1 MKVLLGAAALCAFAA
16 LGAHAETSVKI
27 LRPESNSPGLKQ
39 FWTDVIAE
47 YEAANPEVDV
57 EIEYFAS
64 EAYKTKL
71 PTMLQSDARPDL
83 IYSWAGLTLAD
94 QAEAGLVQD
103 ISGALDKEY
112 LDSFSPSAL
121 AAFSKDSAIYG
132 LPMEARVVVFFA
144 NQSLTDKA
152 GVDLAA
158 IKTWDDFLAAVGKL
172 KEAGITP
179 LVAGGKDK
187 WPLHF
192 YYSYLAL
199 REGGPEGIAAAM
211 EDGGDGFR
219 SAPFISAG
227 ERFKQLIDMDPF
239 QPGVLSTAQEQSNT
253 MFADNKAAFMLMG
266 DWAYSQTI
274 GVEQGKLLD
283 GSLRIM
289 PFPSLGEGKGDPA
302 ATLGGVNGFAVTTGA
317 PPEAIDFLKFAINAE
332 HQREGARR
340 ALYVPVMQG
349 AGDAIEVPFTKEVNA
364 MLEAAPSHQ
373 IFLDQ
378 FLGAS
383 VGGTINDI
391 SSDLVSGDVT
401 PEDAAERIQEAWDF
415 R

>member
-1 MKVLLGAAALCAFAA
+1 MKALLGAAALCAFAA
-16 LGAHAETSVKI
+16 MGAHAETSVKI

-39 FWTDVIAE
+39 FFTDVIAE
-47 YEAANPEVDV
+47 YEAAHPDVNV

-71 PTMLQSDARPDL
+71 PTMLQSEARPDL
-83 IYSWAGLTLAD
+83 IYSWAGLTLSD
-94 QAEAGLVQD
+94 QVKAGLVQD
-103 ISGALDKEY
+103 ISASLEPDY
-112 LDSFSPSAL
+112 LKTFTPASLS
-121 AAFSKDSAIYG
+121 AFSEGNAVYG
-132 LPMEARVVVFFA
+132 LPMEARLVVFFA

-152 GVDLAA
+152 GVDLAG
-158 IKTWDDFLAAVGKL
+158 IKTWDDFLGAVGKL

-199 REGGPEGIAAAM
+199 REGGPEGIRAAM
-211 EDGGDGFR
+211 SGDGDGFQ
-219 SAPFISAG
+219 SPTFIGAG
-227 ERFKQLIDMDPF
+227 ERFKQLIDLDPF

-253 MFADNKAAFMLMG
+253 MFAENKAAFMLMG
-266 DWAYSQTI
+266 DWAYTQTI

-283 GSLRIM
+283 GSLRIL
-289 PFPSLGEGKGDPA
+289 PFPALSDSKADQA
-302 ATLGGVNGFAVTTGA
+302 ATLGGVNGYAVTTGA
-317 PPEAIDFLKFAINAE
+317 PPEAVDFLKFLVNAE

-340 ALYVPVMQG
+340 ALFVPVLQG
-349 AGDAIEVPFTKEVNA
+349 TGEAIEVPFTKEINA
-364 MLEAAPSHQ
+364 MLEASPSHQ

-378 FLGAS
+378 FLGAQ

-391 SSDLVSGDVT
+391 STDMVSGDVT
-401 PEDAAERIQEAWDF
+401 PQDAAERIQEAWDF

>member
-1 MKVLLGAAALCAFAA
+1 MKAILGAAALCAFAA
-16 LGAHAETSVKI
+16 VAAHAETSVKL

-39 FWTDVIAE
+39 FYADVIAE
-47 YEAANPEVDV
+47 YEAAHPDVDV
-57 EIEYFAS
+57 EIEFFAS

-94 QAEAGLVQD
+94 QVKAGLVQD
-103 ISGALDKEY
+103 ISGSLDKEY
-112 LDSFSPSAL
+112 LDSFTPGAR
-121 AAFSKDSAIYG
+121 AAFSNGDAVYG
-132 LPMEARVVVFFA
+132 LPMEARLVVFFA
-144 NQSLTDKA
+144 NQELTDKA
-152 GVDLAA
+152 GLDLAA

-172 KEAGITP
+172 KGAGITP
-179 LVAGGKDK
+179 LVSGGKDK

-199 REGGPEGIAAAM
+199 REGGPQGIRAAM
-211 EDGGDGFR
+211 DDDGDGFN
-219 SAPFISAG
+219 SAAFVGAG
-227 ERFKQLIDMDPF
+227 ERFKQLVDLDPF
-239 QPGVLSTAQEQSNT
+239 QPGVLSTAADQGNT
-253 MFADNKAAFMLMG
+253 MFAEGKGAFMLMG
-266 DWAYSQTI
+266 DWAYTQTI
-274 GVEQGKLLD
+274 GVEQGNLLD
-283 GSLRIM
+283 GSLKIL
-289 PFPSLGEGKGDPA
+289 PFPALGASGGDDA

-317 PPEAIDFLKFAINAE
+317 PPEALDFLKFLVNAE

-340 ALYVPVMQG
+340 ALFVPVIAG
-349 AGDAIEVPFTKEVNA
+349 TGDAIEVPFTQEINA
-364 MLEAAPSHQ
+364 MLEASPSHQ

-391 SSDLVSGDVT
+391 SADLVSGDVT
-401 PEDAAERIQEAWDF
+401 PTEAAERIQEAWEF